1 MRYRKLSSDGDMQFG
16 HNSAD
21 IWKDVP
27 DVVGQ
32 AIKTRLLLF
41 RGEWFLDIT
50 EGMPWGG
57 FPINDDVVAQGQVL
71 GRSSAPARD
80 TAIKIRILETS
91 GVLGISDYSST
102 LDSST
107 RGFSVSMKVST
118 IYGQDIKLRGV
129 GLNDS
134 LNAVF
139 SSGL

>member
-32 AIKTRLLLF
+32 AIKTRLLQY
-41 RGEWFLDIT
+41 RGEWFLDVT

-57 FPINDDVVAQGQVL
+57 FPINDDVVTQGQVL

-80 TAIKIRILETS
+80 TAIKIRVLETP
-91 GVLGISDYSST
+91 GVVGISDYSSS
-102 LDSST
+102 LNSDN
-107 RGFSVSMKVST
+107 RAFSVSMKVTT
-118 IYGQDIKLRGV
+118 IYGREIRVRGMGV
-129 GLNDS
+129 DDS
-134 LNAVF
+134 LNGVF
-139 SSGL
+139 TSGL